1 MELIMILICLVVGI
15 MSKEPLI
22 MAICL
27 VAAGLFAIAWEIWQT
42 RRQDK

>member
-1 MELIMILICLVVGI
+1 MELLMIVICMITGFV
-15 MSKEPLI
+15 SKDI
-22 MAICL
+22 TVMAICL